1 MTKPTAETAA
11 GTARIAGGMMIVF
24 GAVGVVLA
32 LARLAFVI
40 PQIPEVVV
48 YANLTACVLDIA
60 LGFGVMQR
68 RRAAWSFAVSMFGV
82 FLVVNLLALPGMLH
96 AGFPVGTLSAIIAAA
111 RCVWGVMLIVDR
123 KRF

>member
-1 MTKPTAETAA
+1 MTKPTAETSA

-24 GAVGVVLA
+24 GAVGVVLT
-32 LARLAFVI
+32 LAGLAFVAPKI
-40 PQIPEVVV
+40 PQVVV
-48 YANLTACVLDIA
+48 YANVTACVLDIA

-82 FLVVNLLALPGMLH
+82 FVVVNLLALPGMLR
-96 AGFPVGTLSAIIAAA
+96 AGFPIGTLSAIIASA
-111 RCVWGVMLIVDR
+111 RCIWGVMLIVDK

>member
-1 MTKPTAETAA
+1 
-11 GTARIAGGMMIVF
+11 MIVF

-32 LARLAFVI
+32 LAGLAFVVPKI
-40 PQIPEVVV
+40 PQVVV
-48 YANLTACVLDIA
+48 YANVTACVLDIA

-82 FLVVNLLALPGMLH
+82 FVVVNLLALPGMLR
-96 AGFPVGTLSAIIAAA
+96 AGFPVGTLSAIIASA
-111 RCVWGVMLIVDR
+111 RCIWGVMLIVDK